1 MKKSIALV
9 IATGALFLAGCTTC
23 HHASTVWEYRVVRG
37 WSHSEDLQEKL
48 NKVGADGFAIVSSQT
63 LPGDDNHQPTT
74 IVILKK
80 AKQ

>member
-1 MKKSIALV
+1 MLA
-9 IATGALFLAGCTTC
+9 GALSILAGCATS
-23 HHASTVWEYRVVRG
+23 HRASTAWEYRVVRG
-37 WSHSEDLQEKL
+37 VPHSSDLEDKL

-63 LPGDDNHQPTT
+63 LPRDENTTPVT